1 MTALLLEH
9 PVLLA
14 VCWLVVEIILLAVW
28 SSRRTRA
35 TRNAALIGLAA
46 LPVLEAVNLLV
57 VTPREQVISI
67 CHEMATAIER
77 NDVDSLARYVDTE
90 FSAVDLD
97 RQAFL
102 DAVSRTLSRFRVEE
116 PYLHQFAVTISKGDT
131 AVAEFNAS
139 CYVVARG
146 VRQQRLLSRWRVM
159 LRRRG
164 DPWRMITVDA
174 LPTAMS
180 PIRNL
185 RDVLR

>member
-9 PVLLA
+9 PVVLA
-14 VCWLVVEIILLAVW
+14 LCWLVMEIVLLAVW

-46 LPVLEAVNLLV
+46 LPVLEAVNFLV
-57 VTPREQVISI
+57 VTPREQVITI
-67 CHEMATAIER
+67 CHDMADAVER
-77 NDVDSLARYVDTE
+77 NDMDALARHVDAE

-97 RQAFL
+97 RHGFL
-102 DAVSRTLSRFRVEE
+102 EAVSNTLSHFRVEE
-116 PYLHQFAVTISKGDT
+116 PYLHQFDVTISKGDT

-139 CYVVARG
+139 CYVVAQG

-159 LRRRG
+159 MRRRG
-164 DPWRMITVDA
+164 DAWRMITVDA